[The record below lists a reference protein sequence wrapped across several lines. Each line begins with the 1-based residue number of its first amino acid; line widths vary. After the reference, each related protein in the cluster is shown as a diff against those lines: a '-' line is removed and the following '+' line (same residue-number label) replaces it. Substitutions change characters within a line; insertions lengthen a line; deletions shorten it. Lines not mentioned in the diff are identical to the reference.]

1 MNAIDTEFQKI
12 DLNYD
17 RTVTDV
23 FQLPYSLD
31 TVLLQPNELA
41 VSQSFNLKIQK
52 LYDNFLYLYGLCNVA
67 DFKIPRR

>member
-31 TVLLQPNELA
+31 TILLQPNELA
-41 VSQSFNLKIQK
+41 VSQAFNLKI
-52 LYDNFLYLYGLCNVA
+52 
-67 DFKIPRR
+67 P